1 MQERINKIKEYFVAF
16 NIAEGIS
23 YIKVKFPKKWEIP
36 NVEILKENFKVSI
49 AEESDGDFY
58 FFSELTN
65 GIDNVFDAVDFVVE
79 FNKDLEAKTQLFTE
93 KINELKE
100 LFSTKSLSDLQHLE
114 IVINLPMPL
123 DEKSDKGKD
132 KSKRTR
138 KNNKKEKNNNEN
150 SQTASEVSVKNNEE
164 LVQPNTPNVDDMA
177 NGVSLLDYAQN
188 LVEVNVEG

>member
-1 MQERINKIKEYFVAF
+1 MQERIDKIKEYFVAF

-36 NVEILKENFKVSI
+36 NVDILKENFKVSI

-65 GIDNVFDAVDFVVE
+65 GIDNVFDAVDFVVD

-100 LFSTKSLSDLQHLE
+100 LFSTKCLSDLQHLE
-114 IVINLPMPL
+114 IVINLPTQL

-138 KNNKKEKNNNEN
+138 KNSKKEKNNNEN

-164 LVQPNTPNVDDMA
+164 VVQPNTANIDDMA

-188 LVEVNVEG
+188 LVEVNVKG